1 MVLRAALWVV
11 LMGMFAGCGIN
22 SVVEADED
30 VKAAWSDIQSQYKRR
45 MDLIPNLIQTVKGA
59 SAFEQETLTKVV
71 EARSKVAGLKIDA
84 STLDSPERLKA
95 FEQAQNQLSGALS
108 RLLAVAEQYPQLKA
122 TQGYLDLQA
131 QLEGTENRIAVARKR
146 FIDSVAEYNKIVLRF
161 PSMIG
166 AKIRGKTLRENF
178 EGVAGSE
185 TPPEVKF

>member
-1 MVLRAALWVV
+1 MWLRVCAL
-11 LMGMFAGCGIN
+11 LFAISTLVGCGIN
-22 SVVEADED
+22 SVIDADED
-30 VKAAWSDIQSQYKRR
+30 VKAAWSEVESQYKRR

-59 SAFEQETLTKVV
+59 SAFEQETLAKVV
-71 EARSKVAGLKIDA
+71 EARSKVASLKIDA
-84 STLDSPERLKA
+84 SVLDDPAKLKA
-95 FEQAQNQLSGALS
+95 FEQAQNQLSGSLG

-146 FIDSVAEYNKIVLRF
+146 FIDSVGEYNKIVLRF

-166 AKIRGKTLRENF
+166 AKIRGKTTRTNF
-178 EGVAGSE
+178 EGVQGAE